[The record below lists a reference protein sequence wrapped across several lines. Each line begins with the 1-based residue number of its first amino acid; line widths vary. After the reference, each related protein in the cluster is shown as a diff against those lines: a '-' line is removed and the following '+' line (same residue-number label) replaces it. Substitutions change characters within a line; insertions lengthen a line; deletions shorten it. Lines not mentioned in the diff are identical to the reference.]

1 MMLTP
6 FLLAL
11 LGTTIAAC
19 PNTAQYDSARLP
31 PDCEN
36 QGFRLLL
43 HTILVLVKS
52 RRGEISTHINTASII

>member
-11 LGTTIAAC
+11 LGTTI
-19 PNTAQYDSARLP
+19 ARLP